1 MARPTS
7 NLYDPFLTKEA
18 RLLLEQ
24 APDRYVRSNVLG
36 LVGYLC
42 REGRLLASVSQK
54 DLIAYRDE
62 LIASGTTRPKQ
73 AARDAAHAWNRM
85 TEQPGWPK
93 VKLVPPSATRTSL
106 AYKDLPE
113 ELKADCDRYFAE
125 RSGHSDEDLFK
136 ANVREPLAPATLRD
150 RRGKVCQLVVHYVE
164 GGGKLGDLKSL
175 CDLTCEKACRI
186 ILAQIWRK
194 NDKKANAHGANLAR
208 LLVSVGKHHCNAP
221 QSVLDLLRN
230 AESKLRPKKS
240 GMTVRNRA
248 KLRTILEDKALPRLL
263 KLPQHCM
270 AGLDPSNPT
279 LSDAIDLQSAVAIA
293 IELVAPMRAKNLAGL
308 DVKEHFDFVSDTQC
322 HIVIDAGDVKN
333 HQTLNYVLGP
343 SFMKLFKLYEEVY
356 RPLLL
361 GRVDSSSI
369 FISRYGRTKS
379 PAALGAQ
386 VQLFIKEQTG
396 IRLNIHLFRH
406 LTGYIYLRHYPGQ
419 YEPVRQLLGH
429 KDVRTTISFYV
440 GLEEDANFKRYGEI
454 LDRLIASDDYDDDI

>member
-7 NLYDPFLTKEA
+7 NPYDPFLTKEA

-42 REGRLLASVSQK
+42 RENRPLASASQK

-85 TEQPGWPK
+85 TGQPDWPK

-106 AYKDLPE
+106 AYKGLPE

-125 RSGHSDEDLFK
+125 RSGQSDEDLFK
-136 ANVREPLAPATLRD
+136 ANAREPLAPATLRD

-175 CDLTCEKACRI
+175 CDLTSEKACRI

-263 KLPQHCM
+263 KLPQHFM

-308 DVKEHFDFVSDTQC
+308 DVKEHFDIVSDNQC

-333 HQTLNYVLGP
+333 HQTLNYVLGA
-343 SFMKLFKLYEEVY
+343 SFMTLFKLYEEVY

-454 LDRLIASDDYDDDI
+454 LDRLIASEEDADDL

>member
-7 NLYDPFLTKEA
+7 NPYDPYLTKEA
-18 RLLLEQ
+18 RLLLEL

-42 REGRLLASVSQK
+42 RERRALASASQK

-62 LIASGTTRPKQ
+62 LIASGATRPKQ

-85 TEQPGWPK
+85 TEQPDWPK

-125 RSGHSDEDLFK
+125 RSGQSDEDLFK
-136 ANVREPLAPATLRD
+136 ANAREPLAPATLRD

-208 LLVSVGKHHCNAP
+208 LMFLIAKHHCGAP
-221 QSVLDLLRN
+221 QSILDLIRN

-240 GMTVRNRA
+240 GMTARNRA

-263 KLPQHCM
+263 KLPQIFM

-279 LSDAIDLQSAVAIA
+279 LSDAVDLQSAVAIA

-308 DVKEHFDFVSDTQC
+308 DVKEHFDIVSDGQC
-322 HIVIDAGDVKN
+322 HIVIDAGNVKN

-361 GRVDSSSI
+361 GWVESSSI
-369 FISRYGRTKS
+369 FVSRYGRTKS

-406 LTGYIYLRHYPGQ
+406 LTGYIYLRHCPGQ

-429 KDVRTTISFYV
+429 KDLRTTISFYV

-454 LDRLIASDDYDDDI
+454 LDRLIASEEDDDDL

>member
-7 NLYDPFLTKEA
+7 NLFDPFLTKEA

-36 LVGYLC
+36 LVGYMC
-42 REGRLLASVSQK
+42 RERRPLASVSQK

-73 AARDAAHAWNRM
+73 AARDASHAWNRM

-279 LSDAIDLQSAVAIA
+279 LSDAIDLQSALAIA

-308 DVKEHFDFVSDTQC
+308 DIKEHFDIVSDTQC

-361 GRVDSSSI
+361 GRMESSSI

-379 PAALGAQ
+379 PAALAAAS
-386 VQLFIKEQTG
+386 FCMADRPDRPE
-396 IRLNIHLFRH
+396 
-406 LTGYIYLRHYPGQ
+406 LRQARSRSRPG
-419 YEPVRQLLGH
+419 G
-429 KDVRTTISFYV
+429 
-440 GLEEDANFKRYGEI
+440 G
-454 LDRLIASDDYDDDI
+454 

>member
-1 MARPTS
+1 
-7 NLYDPFLTKEA
+7 
-18 RLLLEQ
+18 
-24 APDRYVRSNVLG
+24 
-36 LVGYLC
+36 
-42 REGRLLASVSQK
+42 
-54 DLIAYRDE
+54 
-62 LIASGTTRPKQ
+62 
-73 AARDAAHAWNRM
+73 
-85 TEQPGWPK
+85 
-93 VKLVPPSATRTSL
+93 
-106 AYKDLPE
+106 
-113 ELKADCDRYFAE
+113 
-125 RSGHSDEDLFK
+125 
-136 ANVREPLAPATLRD
+136 
-150 RRGKVCQLVVHYVE
+150 
-164 GGGKLGDLKSL
+164 
-175 CDLTCEKACRI
+175 
-186 ILAQIWRK
+186 
-194 NDKKANAHGANLAR
+194 
-208 LLVSVGKHHCNAP
+208 
-221 QSVLDLLRN
+221 
-230 AESKLRPKKS
+230 
-240 GMTVRNRA
+240 
-248 KLRTILEDKALPRLL
+248 
-263 KLPQHCM
+263 M

-333 HQTLNYVLGP
+333 HQTLNYVLVP

-361 GRVDSSSI
+361 GRMEPSSI

-454 LDRLIASDDYDDDI
+454 LGELGLNG